1 MSAEQ
6 LTGRY
11 CWHTRRALKADQ
23 FVRSCLQSF
32 LHIILYVVHD
42 LAVTP
47 GLGGDDLPL
56 TVNHVPLLHQAMSG
70 KIPLSQLDVYSHAVG
85 QAMESYIASNRV
97 HGQAEPWTSSES
109 GLNEG
114 VTKTLDAAH

>member
-85 QAMESYIASNRV
+85 QA
-97 HGQAEPWTSSES
+97 EPWTSSES